1 MKTNWFTYIIIFII
15 SLILLPA
22 STGYSQKMTHIKGK
36 VVNAKT
42 NEPIPFVN
50 IIFVGKNIGTITDY
64 KGEYTLETQWAS
76 NKIQALYMGYYS
88 KFNDVIVEKNQV
100 INFRLEPESYN
111 LEEVVVSSK
120 KKRYKNKDNPAV
132 ALIRKVIANK
142 DTNRKENLNFY
153 EYDKYEK
160 VEFDIN
166 NITEE
171 FRNKKVFKKFQ
182 FVFDYVDTS
191 EVNGKPYLPIFLQ
204 ENLSKVYY
212 QKSPKTEKEHIVG
225 SNIVGSRE
233 YVDSEGISLMTD
245 YLYQDIN
252 IYNNNITLLTNEFVS
267 PLSNISP
274 IIYKFRILDTVDVNG
289 YSCINLAFQPRNK
302 LDFAFKGNLYVT
314 NDSSYAV
321 IKAKMELSD
330 GINLNFVND
339 LQIVQE
345 FKYENEQCW
354 TLTKDELIID
364 FNVRK
369 KGAGMFGKKTV
380 HYDNYIF
387 NKQRDHIIY
396 SGIENVIK
404 EVDFDVRD
412 SEFWENER
420 LAELTEEE
428 ENIFI
433 MVDSVQSLPA
443 FKKTMDV
450 LMLLVAGYWEFG
462 KVNVGPVNTFYSF
475 NDVEG
480 FRFRLGGRTSDKFSE
495 HLRLDGYLLY
505 GFNDERFKYSGSAKW
520 SLNKKPLKEYPVHS
534 IMAMYQVETNFPGME
549 MQFINEDN
557 FLLSFKRGIA
567 DKLLYYKMFKIEPFR
582 DWGNGFSTTLNLKH
596 IIQEPG
602 GTLHFDYDDFSLND
616 ITSSEI
622 SAILRFAPNEKFY
635 QGINYR
641 TQIIS
646 KYPVFQLSYTQG
658 IKDVFSSD
666 FNYGKLSFNMF
677 KRFHLSPI
685 GFTNFEFEA
694 GKVFGEEIPYP
705 LLFIHRANQTYSY
718 QLHSY
723 NMMNFLEFVSDQY
736 IAVYAEHNFYGF
748 FFNKIPLI
756 KKLKLRETISFKAI
770 KGNVTDKNNPL
781 ITDGLMKFPTDING
795 NTSSFTLTNEPYV
808 EVSVGV
814 GNIFKFFRVDLIK
827 RVTYLDN
834 PSVSEYGI
842 RARFKFDF

>member
-1 MKTNWFTYIIIFII
+1 MRTNWITYIAILSI
-15 SLILLPA
+15 SLLLVSR
-22 STGYSQKMTHIKGK
+22 STVYSQKMTHIKGK
-36 VVNAKT
+36 VIDAKT
-42 NEPIPFVN
+42 KEPIPFANV
-50 IIFVGKNIGTITDY
+50 IFVGKNIGTITDY
-64 KGEYTLETQWAS
+64 KGEYSLETQWPS

-88 KFNDVIVEKNQV
+88 KYSDIIPEKNQIV
-100 INFRLEPESYN
+100 NFELDPENYI
-111 LEEVVVSSK
+111 LDEVVVSSK
-120 KKRYKNKDNPAV
+120 RKRYRNKDNPAV
-132 ALIRKVIANK
+132 TLIRKVIEHKNV
-142 DTNRKENLNFY
+142 NRKESLDFY
-153 EYDKYEK
+153 EYDQYEK
-160 VEFDIN
+160 IEFDIN
-166 NITEE
+166 NITEG
-171 FRNKKVFKKFQ
+171 FRNKRVFKNFQ

-191 EVNGKPYLPIFLQ
+191 SINGKPYLPIFLQ

-212 QKSPKTEKEHIVG
+212 QKSPKSEKEYITG
-225 SNIVGSRE
+225 TNIVGSRE
-233 YVDSEGISLMTD
+233 YVDNDGISMMTD
-245 YLYQDIN
+245 YLYEDID
-252 IYNNNITLLTNEFVS
+252 IYDNNIPLLTNEFVS

-274 IIYKFRILDTVDVNG
+274 AIYKFRIMDTVDING
-289 YSCINLAFQPRNK
+289 YDCIKLAFQPRNK
-302 LDFAFKGNLYVT
+302 LDFAFKGTLYIK

-321 IKAKMELSD
+321 IKAKLQLTD

-345 FKYENEQCW
+345 FSFENNQCW
-354 TLTKDELIID
+354 VLTKDELVID

-380 HYDNYIF
+380 HFDNYLF
-387 NKQRDHIIY
+387 NKERAEELY
-396 SGIENVIK
+396 SGIDNVIK
-404 EVDFDVRD
+404 EDGFDQRKK
-412 SEFWENER
+412 EFWEKER
-420 LAELTEEE
+420 LTKLSEQE
-428 ENIFI
+428 ENIFK

-443 FKKTMDV
+443 FKKTMDI

-480 FRFRLGGRTSDKFSE
+480 FRFRLGGRTGDKFSE

-557 FLLSFKRGIA
+557 FLLSFKRGVA
-567 DKLLYYKMFKIEPFR
+567 DKLLYYKMFKIEPFK
-582 DWGNGFSTTLNLKH
+582 DWGNGFSTTVNLKH

-602 GTLHFDYDDFSLND
+602 GTLHFDYDDFSLNE

-658 IKDVFSSD
+658 IKDVFNSD
-666 FNYGKLSFNMF
+666 FNYGKLSFNVF

-694 GKVFGEEIPYP
+694 GKAFGEEIPYP

-723 NMMNFLEFVSDQY
+723 NMMNFLEFISDQY

-756 KKLKLRETISFKAI
+756 KRLKLRETISFKAI

-781 ITDGLMKFPTDING
+781 ITDGLMNFPTDIDG
-795 NTSSFTLTNEPYV
+795 NTSTFTLTSEPYV

-834 PSVSEYGI
+834 PNVSEYGI